1 MKTENTPQTSTEEIT
16 PPTVESQ
23 EKLESLENLG
33 NLENL
38 ESLENLEGLED
49 LGNLEN
55 LENLESL
62 ISQDSPLEEEIITPL
77 PEGKGIGGEALLP
90 ERTEDISEDD
100 YQAATTL
107 VSALEKEIT
116 AGTISSETLAL
127 LLKSVAYDR
136 AVATAHHEGEVAG
149 RNQRIDEYLQER
161 RKEKDLPDLGRS
173 PVQSRPTLP
182 YTIIGGLTAADRKSI
197 WERGNEKRHRR

>member
-33 NLENL
+33 NLEDLENQENQENL
-38 ESLENLEGLED
+38 ESQEG
-49 LGNLEN
+49 

-77 PEGKGIGGEALLP
+77 PEGKGSGGEALLP

>member
-33 NLENL
+33 NLEDLENQENQENL
-38 ESLENLEGLED
+38 ESQEG
-49 LGNLEN
+49 

-149 RNQRIDEYLQER
+149 RNQRIDEFLQER

>member
-23 EKLESLENLG
+23 EKLESLEELE

-38 ESLENLEGLED
+38 ESLENRESPEKPSPT
-49 LGNLEN
+49 
-55 LENLESL
+55 ESL
-62 ISQDSPLEEEIITPL
+62 ISQDSPVEEEIITPL